1 MMPMT
6 LMQLHT
12 EANWLHGNNTML
24 VHYFPIPMVNFW
36 WHRLTLTLTRTLTRT
51 LTLPAITSSPL
62 MLNFRILSRPH
73 HPSSLWTPARL
84 RLLFAIQPRIL

>member
-1 MMPMT
+1 MRSPSP
-6 LMQLHT
+6 HD
-12 EANWLHGNNTML
+12 ANDTDAAAFSGELAAWQQHNAGALFPHPHGE
-24 VHYFPIPMVNFW
+24 
-36 WHRLTLTLTRTLTRT
+36 
-51 LTLPAITSSPL
+51 PAITSSPL

>member
-1 MMPMT
+1 MPMT
-6 LMQLHT
+6 LMQLHSV
-12 EANWLHGNNTML
+12 ANWLHGNNTML

-36 WHRLTLTLTRTLTRT
+36 WHRLTLTLTRT